1 MVLEPIK
8 TTLVHKVLPSSS
20 PHGEQQPALILLH
33 GRGTNEDDL
42 LGLAEYLDP
51 RFLIVSARA
60 PFPFPYG
67 GFAWYQIL
75 EVGTPDPQQFDE
87 SYQRLSQFV
96 QDVKA
101 KYPVNPS
108 MVFLLG
114 FSMGSIMS
122 LALSLTQ
129 PRAFKGVV
137 AHSGY
142 IPENTSLRFRWD
154 ELAPLTGLAGLG
166 LFIAHGTEDP
176 VIPIELARRA
186 RALLSKSEADVTYRE
201 YPIGHTISEESLS
214 DFSAWLRKRLDVPG
228 DMK

>member
-8 TTLVHKVLPSSS
+8 STLIHKVLPSSAEQ
-20 PHGEQQPALILLH
+20 GEHQPGLILLH

-60 PFPFPYG
+60 PFPFEYG
-67 GFAWYQIL
+67 GFAWYHIR
-75 EVGTPDPQQFDE
+75 EVGTPDARQFEE
-87 SYQRLSQFV
+87 SYERLSRFV
-96 QDVKA
+96 EDVKA
-101 KYPVNPS
+101 GYPVDPGKI
-108 MVFLLG
+108 FLLG

-122 LALSLTQ
+122 LALSLTK
-129 PRAFKGVV
+129 PDLFNGIV

-142 IPENTSLRFRWD
+142 IPENSSLTFRWD
-154 ELAPLTGLAGLG
+154 ELAGLG
-166 LFIAHGTEDP
+166 VFVAHGIEDP
-176 VIPIELARRA
+176 VIPIEFGRRT
-186 RALLSKSEADVTYRE
+186 RELLSQSRADFTYRE

-214 DFSAWLRKRLDVPG
+214 DFSSWLRKRLDVPG

>member
-1 MVLEPIK
+1 MVIESIK
-8 TTLVHKVLPSSS
+8 TTLLHKVLPSSALR
-20 PHGEQQPALILLH
+20 EERQPALILLH

-51 RFLIVSARA
+51 RFFIVSARA

-75 EVGTPDPQQFDE
+75 EVGTPDPRQFDE
-87 SYQRLSQFV
+87 SYRRLSQFV
-96 QDVKA
+96 EDVKA
-101 KYPVNPS
+101 KYPVDPDR
-108 MVFLLG
+108 VFLLG

-122 LALSLTQ
+122 LALSLTK
-129 PRAFKGVV
+129 PGAFKGVV

-142 IPENTSLRFRWD
+142 VPENTSLRFRWD
-154 ELAPLTGLAGLG
+154 ELTGLG
-166 LFIAHGTEDP
+166 LFVAHGTEDP
-176 VIPIELARRA
+176 VIPIEFGRRA
-186 RALLSKSEADVTYRE
+186 SELLSKTQADLTYRE

-214 DFSAWLRKRLDVPG
+214 DFSAWLRKKLDVPR

>member
-8 TTLVHKVLPSSS
+8 TTLVHKVLPSSAPQS
-20 PHGEQQPALILLH
+20 EQQPVLILLH

-67 GFAWYQIL
+67 GYAWYEVL
-75 EVGTPDPQQFDE
+75 DVGTPDPQQFAE

-96 QDVKA
+96 EDVKA
-101 KYPVNPS
+101 KYPVNPG

-142 IPENTSLRFRWD
+142 IPESSSLQFRWD
-154 ELAPLTGLAGLG
+154 ELAGLC

-176 VIPIELARRA
+176 IIPIEFGRRTRTLLAKSRA
-186 RALLSKSEADVTYRE
+186 DFTYRE

-214 DFSAWLRKRLDVPG
+214 DFSAWLRRSIRKSVVRG
-228 DMK
+228 